1 MSLVFLSTFF
11 PITSNLMW
19 SLCLWKKH
27 TFQSSSKKVWHQK
40 KYGFC
45 CTTTKSNK
53 IIFVYIRRRRK
64 KKFQP
69 PETDLSLERQMGS
82 TGWEKRGLSQTT
94 KKSLLSAGLEA
105 DHRRNELP
113 SLIVT
118 WPTRRGRGYGLMSST
133 HKPVMSLLNCKANE
147 TLRLV
152 S

>member
-1 MSLVFLSTFF
+1 MSLEEAYFSILF
-11 PITSNLMW
+11 
-19 SLCLWKKH
+19 KK
-27 TFQSSSKKVWHQK
+27 SDIPK

-45 CTTTKSNK
+45 CSTTKKQQN
-53 IIFVYIRRRRK
+53 YICIHLKKK

-69 PETDLSLERQMGS
+69 PETDLSLERQMVS
-82 TGWEKRGLSQTT
+82 TGAGWEKRGLSQTT

-113 SLIVT
+113 LLIVT

-147 TLRLV
+147 TLMLV